1 MKERGHI
8 EQLWRE
14 EKYHVLLHS
23 QQSYQMIRNALK
35 TDLSLHQVQ
44 QMIDDAL
51 LIEPSIGS
59 VCNAFDHMWGYFK
72 KCANE
77 EERKQSKLLKA
88 DFING
93 KIDTQTLLDFL
104 AELANKYDVSIFTTK
119 SCFKHKKKE
128 ID

>member
-44 QMIDDAL
+44 CQ
-51 LIEPSIGS
+51 
-59 VCNAFDHMWGYFK
+59 
-72 KCANE
+72 
-77 EERKQSKLLKA
+77 
-88 DFING
+88 
-93 KIDTQTLLDFL
+93 
-104 AELANKYDVSIFTTK
+104 
-119 SCFKHKKKE
+119 
-128 ID
+128 

>member
-1 MKERGHI
+1 MKERGYI

-44 QMIDDAL
+44 QMMDVAL

-59 VCNAFDHMWGYFK
+59 VCNAFDHMWGY
-72 KCANE
+72 
-77 EERKQSKLLKA
+77 LK
-88 DFING
+88 N
-93 KIDTQTLLDFL
+93 
-104 AELANKYDVSIFTTK
+104 VRM
-119 SCFKHKKKE
+119 KKKDNNQNYLKL
-128 ID
+128 ILLMVKSTPKLY

>member
-59 VCNAFDHMWGYFK
+59 VCNAFDHGDI
-72 KCANE
+72 
-77 EERKQSKLLKA
+77 LK
-88 DFING
+88 N
-93 KIDTQTLLDFL
+93 
-104 AELANKYDVSIFTTK
+104 VRM
-119 SCFKHKKKE
+119 KKKDNNQNYLKL
-128 ID
+128 ILLMVKSTPKLY

>member
-1 MKERGHI
+1 MKERGYI

-23 QQSYQMIRNALK
+23 QQAYQMIRNALK

-59 VCNAFDHMWGYFK
+59 VCNAFD
-72 KCANE
+72 
-77 EERKQSKLLKA
+77 LK
-88 DFING
+88 N
-93 KIDTQTLLDFL
+93 
-104 AELANKYDVSIFTTK
+104 VRM
-119 SCFKHKKKE
+119 KKKDNNQNYLKL
-128 ID
+128 ILLMVKSTPKLY

>member
-35 TDLSLHQVQ
+35 KNLSLHQVQ

-77 EERKQSKLLKA
+77 EERQQSKLLKA

-104 AELANKYDVSIFTTK
+104 AELANKYD
-119 SCFKHKKKE
+119 
-128 ID
+128 

>member
-35 TDLSLHQVQ
+35 KNLSLHQVQ

-77 EERKQSKLLKA
+77 EERQQSKLLKA

-93 KIDTQTLLDFL
+93 KIDTQTLLGFL
-104 AELANKYDVSIFTTK
+104 AELANKYDVQYLLQSRILNTK
-119 SCFKHKKKE
+119 RKR
-128 ID
+128 

>member
-1 MKERGHI
+1 MKERGYI

-44 QMIDDAL
+44 QMIDVAL

-59 VCNAFDHMWGYFK
+59 VCNAFDHMWGYLK
-72 KCANE
+72 KNV
-77 EERKQSKLLKA
+77 RM
-88 DFING
+88 
-93 KIDTQTLLDFL
+93 
-104 AELANKYDVSIFTTK
+104 
-119 SCFKHKKKE
+119 KKKDNNQNYLKL
-128 ID
+128 ILLMVKSTPKLY

>member
-72 KCANE
+72 NV
-77 EERKQSKLLKA
+77 RM
-88 DFING
+88 
-93 KIDTQTLLDFL
+93 
-104 AELANKYDVSIFTTK
+104 
-119 SCFKHKKKE
+119 KKKGNNQNYLKL
-128 ID
+128 ILLMVKSTPKLY

>member
-35 TDLSLHQVQ
+35 KNLSLYQVQ

-51 LIEPSIGS
+51 LIEPSI
-59 VCNAFDHMWGYFK
+59 
-72 KCANE
+72 
-77 EERKQSKLLKA
+77 
-88 DFING
+88 
-93 KIDTQTLLDFL
+93 
-104 AELANKYDVSIFTTK
+104 
-119 SCFKHKKKE
+119 
-128 ID
+128 

>member
-1 MKERGHI
+1 MK
-8 EQLWRE
+8 
-14 EKYHVLLHS
+14 
-23 QQSYQMIRNALK
+23 NPLK

-104 AELANKYDVSIFTTK
+104 AELANKYDVQYLLQSRVLNTK
-119 SCFKHKKKE
+119 RKR
-128 ID
+128 

>member
-1 MKERGHI
+1 MKERGYI

-35 TDLSLHQVQ
+35 TDLSIHQVQ

-59 VCNAFDHMWGYFK
+59 VCNAFDHMWGI
-72 KCANE
+72 
-77 EERKQSKLLKA
+77 LK
-88 DFING
+88 N
-93 KIDTQTLLDFL
+93 
-104 AELANKYDVSIFTTK
+104 VRM
-119 SCFKHKKKE
+119 KKKDNNQNYLKL
-128 ID
+128 ILLMVKSTPKLY

>member
-1 MKERGHI
+1 MKERGYI

-14 EKYHVLLHS
+14 EKYHALLHS

-44 QMIDDAL
+44 QMIDVAL

-59 VCNAFDHMWGYFK
+59 VCNAFDHMWGYLK

-77 EERKQSKLLKA
+77 EERQQSKLLKA

-104 AELANKYDVSIFTTK
+104 AELANKYDVQYLLQSRVLNTK
-119 SCFKHKKKE
+119 RKR
-128 ID
+128 

>member
-1 MKERGHI
+1 
-8 EQLWRE
+8 
-14 EKYHVLLHS
+14 
-23 QQSYQMIRNALK
+23 MIRNALK

-59 VCNAFDHMWGYFK
+59 VCNAFDRMWGYFK

-77 EERKQSKLLKA
+77 EERQQSKLLKA

-93 KIDTQTLLDFL
+93 KIDTQTLLDF
-104 AELANKYDVSIFTTK
+104 
-119 SCFKHKKKE
+119 
-128 ID
+128 

>member
-59 VCNAFDHMWGYFK
+59 VCNAFDHMWGYFGSPPHLVENPNSSHWSS
-72 KCANE
+72 A
-77 EERKQSKLLKA
+77 
-88 DFING
+88 IH
-93 KIDTQTLLDFL
+93 TL
-104 AELANKYDVSIFTTK
+104 Y
-119 SCFKHKKKE
+119 
-128 ID
+128 

>member
-23 QQSYQMIRNALK
+23 QQSYQMIKN
-35 TDLSLHQVQ
+35 LSLHQVQ

-77 EERKQSKLLKA
+77 EERQQSKLLKA

-104 AELANKYDVSIFTTK
+104 AELANKYDVQYLLQSRVLNTK
-119 SCFKHKKKE
+119 RKR
-128 ID
+128 

>member
-1 MKERGHI
+1 
-8 EQLWRE
+8 
-14 EKYHVLLHS
+14 
-23 QQSYQMIRNALK
+23 MIRNALK

-77 EERKQSKLLKA
+77 EERQQSKLLKA

-93 KIDTQTLLDFL
+93 KIDTQTFIRFF
-104 AELANKYDVSIFTTK
+104 SRT
-119 SCFKHKKKE
+119 C
-128 ID
+128 